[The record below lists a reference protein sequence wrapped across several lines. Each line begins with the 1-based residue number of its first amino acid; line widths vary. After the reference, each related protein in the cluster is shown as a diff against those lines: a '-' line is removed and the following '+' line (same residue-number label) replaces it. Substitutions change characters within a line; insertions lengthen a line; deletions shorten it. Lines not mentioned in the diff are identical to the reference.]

1 MEIRVQQPKTII
13 NRNVHHFGFDATFNP
28 YRGCSH
34 ACKYCYARDT
44 HQFFNL
50 DRGHDFER
58 IIFAKEFTGAHVMDQ
73 LSRVPLSLT
82 IAIGTA
88 TDPYQP
94 IEGRLRITRKF
105 LQAILRSGHGVTI
118 TTKSPLVLRDLD
130 LITALAVRQ
139 QIVVHISLITDNK
152 TMAHQLEPG
161 TSSPRRRWQ
170 IVDGL
175 VSQQVPVALF
185 CAPIIPGW
193 TDDLETLNAIFATA
207 GQKRVTWLMAAPVH
221 FTSPMFEYFS
231 AHLATID
238 ATRTLAFR
246 RHFADNG
253 ALLPWYRRHLQQTI
267 DRLRGQ
273 YHLSEQGLTPRPH
286 QFTVQTVFDI

>member
-1 MEIRVQQPKTII
+1 MEIRQQQPKTII
-13 NRNVHHFGFDATFNP
+13 NRNVHHFDFDATFNP

-50 DRGHDFER
+50 DRGNDFER
-58 IIFAKEFTGAHVMDQ
+58 IIFAKDFTDTQLMDQ
-73 LSRVPLSLT
+73 LSRVPLSHS

-94 IEGRLRITRKF
+94 LEARLRVTRKF
-105 LQAILRSGHGVTI
+105 LQAILVSGHGVSI

-130 LITALAVRQ
+130 LLTNLAAHQ
-139 QIVVHISLITDNK
+139 QIVVHISLITNDK
-152 TMAHQLEPG
+152 AMAHQLEPG

-175 VSQQVPVALF
+175 VSHQVPVALF
-185 CAPIIPGW
+185 CAPIIPAW
-193 TDDLETLNAIFATA
+193 TDDYETLAQMFAIAR
-207 GQKRVTWLMAAPVH
+207 QKQVSWLMAAPVH
-221 FTSPMFEYFS
+221 FSQPMFEYFS
-231 AHLATID
+231 AHLAMID

-246 RHFADNG
+246 RHFADSG
-253 ALLPWYRRHLQQTI
+253 TLLPWYRRQLQQTI
-267 DRLRGQ
+267 DRLRSQ
-273 YHLSEQGLTPRPH
+273 YHFSAQGPVPRPH
-286 QFTVQTVFDI
+286 RITIQPVFDI